1 MIIYNET
8 VIIDDG
14 INKEWLNWMQTV
26 HIPAVMATGLFN
38 SYRILNVMDSP
49 NEGATYCI
57 QYHSDTLE
65 NYDQFKNMHQQY
77 LQLAHLKQFEN
88 KFVLFDTLMQTID

>member
-8 VIIDDG
+8 FIIDDG
-14 INKEWLNWMQTV
+14 VNKEWLNWMQTV

-57 QYHSDTLE
+57 QYHADTIE
-65 NYDQFKNMHQQY
+65 NYYQFKDKHRQY
-77 LQLAHLKQFEN
+77 LQDAHSKQFEN